1 MRSGRTPNFACTPAG
16 SRRSFDMV
24 LTRVTRSETSC
35 ARSLSPVEITQRR
48 PCLSASRA
56 SVPMTSSASTPSICS
71 KGQPEA
77 RMASSSGPPC
87 IARTSR
93 RGKSCLAHRRR
104 RQDSPPCSRRGA
116 DAACSA
122 RRRSRRWAR
131 PPRCAGRATH
141 GRRGTGTTT
150 RQPAAAFFPRELMSD
165 KIPKSFDT
173 ASREANAAGEAWRL
187 FRIMSEFVEA
197 TERMDDIRPAVSVFG
212 SARVPAGHPYYA
224 LAEKTSRLLS
234 DAGFSVVSGGGPGIM
249 EASNRGAHFGRSPA
263 VGLNIELPREQF
275 GNTYQDIS
283 LLFRHFFARKAM
295 FVRCASAYVFL
306 PGGFGT
312 LDEF

>member
-1 MRSGRTPNFACTPAG
+1 
-16 SRRSFDMV
+16 
-24 LTRVTRSETSC
+24 
-35 ARSLSPVEITQRR
+35 
-48 PCLSASRA
+48 
-56 SVPMTSSASTPSICS
+56 
-71 KGQPEA
+71 
-77 RMASSSGPPC
+77 
-87 IARTSR
+87 
-93 RGKSCLAHRRR
+93 
-104 RQDSPPCSRRGA
+104 
-116 DAACSA
+116 
-122 RRRSRRWAR
+122 
-131 PPRCAGRATH
+131 
-141 GRRGTGTTT
+141 
-150 RQPAAAFFPRELMSD
+150 MSD
-165 KIPKSFDT
+165 KIPKSFDS

-197 TERMDDIRPAVSVFG
+197 TERMDEIRPAVSVFG

-312 LDEF
+312 FDEFSEVLVLMQTGKSARVPCILMHAPFWRGLLQWMRERLVGEKIINPRDMELVQVIDEPAGVVEAIFKHYEHRSFQPRAAEREILLNL

>member
-1 MRSGRTPNFACTPAG
+1 
-16 SRRSFDMV
+16 
-24 LTRVTRSETSC
+24 
-35 ARSLSPVEITQRR
+35 
-48 PCLSASRA
+48 
-56 SVPMTSSASTPSICS
+56 
-71 KGQPEA
+71 
-77 RMASSSGPPC
+77 
-87 IARTSR
+87 
-93 RGKSCLAHRRR
+93 
-104 RQDSPPCSRRGA
+104 
-116 DAACSA
+116 
-122 RRRSRRWAR
+122 
-131 PPRCAGRATH
+131 
-141 GRRGTGTTT
+141 
-150 RQPAAAFFPRELMSD
+150 MSD

-173 ASREANAAGEAWRL
+173 ASREASAAGEAWRL

-212 SARVPAGHPYYA
+212 SARVPVGHPYYA

-234 DAGFSVVSGGGPGIM
+234 DAGFSVVSGGGSGIM

-275 GNTYQDIS
+275 ANTYQDIS

-312 LDEF
+312 FDELLEVLTLMQTRKSARVPCILMHEPFWRGLLQWIRERLVGEKMINPEDMDLIQVIDEPEGVVDVIFKHYEHRSFQPRADEREILLNL

>member
-1 MRSGRTPNFACTPAG
+1 
-16 SRRSFDMV
+16 
-24 LTRVTRSETSC
+24 
-35 ARSLSPVEITQRR
+35 
-48 PCLSASRA
+48 
-56 SVPMTSSASTPSICS
+56 
-71 KGQPEA
+71 
-77 RMASSSGPPC
+77 
-87 IARTSR
+87 
-93 RGKSCLAHRRR
+93 
-104 RQDSPPCSRRGA
+104 
-116 DAACSA
+116 
-122 RRRSRRWAR
+122 
-131 PPRCAGRATH
+131 
-141 GRRGTGTTT
+141 
-150 RQPAAAFFPRELMSD
+150 MSD
-165 KIPKSFDT
+165 KIPKSFDS

-197 TERMDDIRPAVSVFG
+197 TERMDEIRPAVSVFG

-234 DAGFSVVSGGGPGIM
+234 DAGFSVVSGGGPGTM

-263 VGLNIELPREQF
+263 VGLNIELPREQL

-312 LDEF
+312 FDEFSEVLVLMQTGKSARVPCILMHAPFWRGLLQWMRERLVGEKMINPQDMELVQVIDEPEGVVEAIFKHYEHRSFQPRAAEREILLNL

>member
-1 MRSGRTPNFACTPAG
+1 
-16 SRRSFDMV
+16 
-24 LTRVTRSETSC
+24 
-35 ARSLSPVEITQRR
+35 
-48 PCLSASRA
+48 
-56 SVPMTSSASTPSICS
+56 
-71 KGQPEA
+71 
-77 RMASSSGPPC
+77 
-87 IARTSR
+87 
-93 RGKSCLAHRRR
+93 
-104 RQDSPPCSRRGA
+104 
-116 DAACSA
+116 
-122 RRRSRRWAR
+122 
-131 PPRCAGRATH
+131 
-141 GRRGTGTTT
+141 
-150 RQPAAAFFPRELMSD
+150 MSD

-173 ASREANAAGEAWRL
+173 PSREANAAGEAWRL

-312 LDEF
+312 LDEFSEVLVLMQTGKSARVPCILMHEPFWRGLLHWMRERLVGEKMINREDMELVQVIEEPEGVVEAIFKHYEHRSFQPRAAEREILLNL

>member
-1 MRSGRTPNFACTPAG
+1 
-16 SRRSFDMV
+16 
-24 LTRVTRSETSC
+24 
-35 ARSLSPVEITQRR
+35 
-48 PCLSASRA
+48 
-56 SVPMTSSASTPSICS
+56 
-71 KGQPEA
+71 
-77 RMASSSGPPC
+77 
-87 IARTSR
+87 
-93 RGKSCLAHRRR
+93 
-104 RQDSPPCSRRGA
+104 
-116 DAACSA
+116 
-122 RRRSRRWAR
+122 
-131 PPRCAGRATH
+131 
-141 GRRGTGTTT
+141 
-150 RQPAAAFFPRELMSD
+150 MSD

-187 FRIMSEFVEA
+187 FRIISEFVEA
-197 TERMDDIRPAVSVFG
+197 TERMDEIRPAVSVFG

-312 LDEF
+312 FDEFSEVLVLMQTGKSARVPCILMHAPFWRGLLQWMRERLVGEKMINPQDMELVQVIDEPEGVVEAIFKHYEHRSFQPRAAEREILLNL

>member
-1 MRSGRTPNFACTPAG
+1 
-16 SRRSFDMV
+16 
-24 LTRVTRSETSC
+24 
-35 ARSLSPVEITQRR
+35 
-48 PCLSASRA
+48 
-56 SVPMTSSASTPSICS
+56 
-71 KGQPEA
+71 
-77 RMASSSGPPC
+77 
-87 IARTSR
+87 
-93 RGKSCLAHRRR
+93 
-104 RQDSPPCSRRGA
+104 
-116 DAACSA
+116 
-122 RRRSRRWAR
+122 
-131 PPRCAGRATH
+131 
-141 GRRGTGTTT
+141 
-150 RQPAAAFFPRELMSD
+150 MSD
-165 KIPKSFDT
+165 KIPKSFNT

-197 TERMDDIRPAVSVFG
+197 TERMDEVRPAVSVFG

-306 PGGFGT
+306 PGGLGT
-312 LDEF
+312 LDEFSEVLVLMQTGKSARVPCILMHAPFWRGLLHWMRERLVGENMINPQDMELVQVIDQPEGVVEAIFKHYEHRSFQPRAAEREILLNL

>member
-1 MRSGRTPNFACTPAG
+1 
-16 SRRSFDMV
+16 
-24 LTRVTRSETSC
+24 
-35 ARSLSPVEITQRR
+35 
-48 PCLSASRA
+48 
-56 SVPMTSSASTPSICS
+56 
-71 KGQPEA
+71 
-77 RMASSSGPPC
+77 
-87 IARTSR
+87 
-93 RGKSCLAHRRR
+93 
-104 RQDSPPCSRRGA
+104 
-116 DAACSA
+116 
-122 RRRSRRWAR
+122 
-131 PPRCAGRATH
+131 
-141 GRRGTGTTT
+141 
-150 RQPAAAFFPRELMSD
+150 MSD
-165 KIPKSFDT
+165 KIPKSFDS

-197 TERMDDIRPAVSVFG
+197 TERMDEIRPAVSVFG

-234 DAGFSVVSGGGPGIM
+234 DAGFSVVSGGGPGTM

-312 LDEF
+312 LDEFSEVLVLMQTGKSARVPCILMHAPFWRGLLQWMRERLVGEKMIDPQDMELVQVIDEPEGVVEAIFKHYEHRSFQPRAAEREILLNL

>member
-1 MRSGRTPNFACTPAG
+1 
-16 SRRSFDMV
+16 
-24 LTRVTRSETSC
+24 
-35 ARSLSPVEITQRR
+35 
-48 PCLSASRA
+48 
-56 SVPMTSSASTPSICS
+56 
-71 KGQPEA
+71 
-77 RMASSSGPPC
+77 
-87 IARTSR
+87 
-93 RGKSCLAHRRR
+93 
-104 RQDSPPCSRRGA
+104 
-116 DAACSA
+116 
-122 RRRSRRWAR
+122 
-131 PPRCAGRATH
+131 
-141 GRRGTGTTT
+141 
-150 RQPAAAFFPRELMSD
+150 MSD
-165 KIPKSFDT
+165 KIPKSFDS

-197 TERMDDIRPAVSVFG
+197 TERMDEIRPAVSVFG

-312 LDEF
+312 LDEFSEVLVLMQTGKSARVPCILMHAPFWRGLLHWMRERLVGENMINPQDMELVQVIDQPEGVVEAIFKHYEHRSFQPRAAEREILLNL

>member
-1 MRSGRTPNFACTPAG
+1 
-16 SRRSFDMV
+16 
-24 LTRVTRSETSC
+24 
-35 ARSLSPVEITQRR
+35 
-48 PCLSASRA
+48 
-56 SVPMTSSASTPSICS
+56 
-71 KGQPEA
+71 
-77 RMASSSGPPC
+77 
-87 IARTSR
+87 
-93 RGKSCLAHRRR
+93 
-104 RQDSPPCSRRGA
+104 
-116 DAACSA
+116 
-122 RRRSRRWAR
+122 
-131 PPRCAGRATH
+131 
-141 GRRGTGTTT
+141 
-150 RQPAAAFFPRELMSD
+150 MSD

-197 TERMDDIRPAVSVFG
+197 TERMDEIRPAVSVFG

-224 LAEKTSRLLS
+224 LAENTSRLLS

-312 LDEF
+312 LDEFSEVLVLMQTGKSARVPCILMHAPFWRGLLQWMRERLVGEKMINPQDMELVQVIDEPEGVVEAIFKHYEHRSFQPRAAEREILLNL

>member
-1 MRSGRTPNFACTPAG
+1 
-16 SRRSFDMV
+16 
-24 LTRVTRSETSC
+24 
-35 ARSLSPVEITQRR
+35 
-48 PCLSASRA
+48 
-56 SVPMTSSASTPSICS
+56 
-71 KGQPEA
+71 
-77 RMASSSGPPC
+77 
-87 IARTSR
+87 
-93 RGKSCLAHRRR
+93 
-104 RQDSPPCSRRGA
+104 
-116 DAACSA
+116 
-122 RRRSRRWAR
+122 
-131 PPRCAGRATH
+131 
-141 GRRGTGTTT
+141 
-150 RQPAAAFFPRELMSD
+150 MSD
-165 KIPKSFDT
+165 KIPKSFDS

-197 TERMDDIRPAVSVFG
+197 TERMDEIRPAVSVFG

-312 LDEF
+312 LDEFSEVLVLMQTGKSARVPCILMHAPFWRGLLQWMRERLVGERMIDPQDVELVQVIDEPEGVVEAIFKHYEHRSFQPRAAEREIQLNL

>member
-1 MRSGRTPNFACTPAG
+1 
-16 SRRSFDMV
+16 
-24 LTRVTRSETSC
+24 
-35 ARSLSPVEITQRR
+35 
-48 PCLSASRA
+48 
-56 SVPMTSSASTPSICS
+56 
-71 KGQPEA
+71 
-77 RMASSSGPPC
+77 
-87 IARTSR
+87 
-93 RGKSCLAHRRR
+93 
-104 RQDSPPCSRRGA
+104 
-116 DAACSA
+116 
-122 RRRSRRWAR
+122 
-131 PPRCAGRATH
+131 
-141 GRRGTGTTT
+141 
-150 RQPAAAFFPRELMSD
+150 MSD

-197 TERMDDIRPAVSVFG
+197 TERMDEIRPAVSVFG
-212 SARVPAGHPYYA
+212 SARVPPGHPYYA

-312 LDEF
+312 LDEFSEVLVLMQTGKSARVPCILMHAPFWRGLLQWMRERLVGERMIDPQDVELVQVIDEPEGVVEAIFKHYEHRSFQPRAAEREILLNL

>member
-1 MRSGRTPNFACTPAG
+1 
-16 SRRSFDMV
+16 
-24 LTRVTRSETSC
+24 
-35 ARSLSPVEITQRR
+35 
-48 PCLSASRA
+48 
-56 SVPMTSSASTPSICS
+56 
-71 KGQPEA
+71 
-77 RMASSSGPPC
+77 
-87 IARTSR
+87 
-93 RGKSCLAHRRR
+93 
-104 RQDSPPCSRRGA
+104 
-116 DAACSA
+116 
-122 RRRSRRWAR
+122 
-131 PPRCAGRATH
+131 
-141 GRRGTGTTT
+141 
-150 RQPAAAFFPRELMSD
+150 MSD
-165 KIPKSFDT
+165 KIPKSVDS

-197 TERMDDIRPAVSVFG
+197 TERMDEIRPAVSVFG

-312 LDEF
+312 FDEFSEVLVLMQTGKSARVPCILMHAPFWRGLLQWMRERLVGEKMINPQDMELVQVIDEPEGVVEAIFKHYEHRSFQPRAAEREILLNL

>member
-1 MRSGRTPNFACTPAG
+1 
-16 SRRSFDMV
+16 
-24 LTRVTRSETSC
+24 
-35 ARSLSPVEITQRR
+35 
-48 PCLSASRA
+48 
-56 SVPMTSSASTPSICS
+56 
-71 KGQPEA
+71 
-77 RMASSSGPPC
+77 
-87 IARTSR
+87 
-93 RGKSCLAHRRR
+93 
-104 RQDSPPCSRRGA
+104 
-116 DAACSA
+116 
-122 RRRSRRWAR
+122 
-131 PPRCAGRATH
+131 
-141 GRRGTGTTT
+141 
-150 RQPAAAFFPRELMSD
+150 
-165 KIPKSFDT
+165 
-173 ASREANAAGEAWRL
+173 
-187 FRIMSEFVEA
+187 MSEFVEA
-197 TERMDDIRPAVSVFG
+197 TERMDEIRPAVSVFG

-312 LDEF
+312 LDEFSEVLVLMQTGKSARVPCILMHAPFWRGLLQWMRERLVGEKMINPQDMEMVQVIDEPEGVVEAIFKHYEHRSFQPRAAEREILLNL

>member
-1 MRSGRTPNFACTPAG
+1 
-16 SRRSFDMV
+16 
-24 LTRVTRSETSC
+24 
-35 ARSLSPVEITQRR
+35 
-48 PCLSASRA
+48 
-56 SVPMTSSASTPSICS
+56 
-71 KGQPEA
+71 
-77 RMASSSGPPC
+77 
-87 IARTSR
+87 
-93 RGKSCLAHRRR
+93 
-104 RQDSPPCSRRGA
+104 
-116 DAACSA
+116 
-122 RRRSRRWAR
+122 
-131 PPRCAGRATH
+131 
-141 GRRGTGTTT
+141 
-150 RQPAAAFFPRELMSD
+150 MSD

-173 ASREANAAGEAWRL
+173 ASREATAAGEAWRL

-197 TERMDDIRPAVSVFG
+197 TERMDEVRPAVSVFG
-212 SARVPAGHPYYA
+212 SARVPPGHPYYA

-312 LDEF
+312 LDEFSEVLVLMQTGKSARVPCILMHEPFWSGLIQWMRERLVGEKMINREDMELVQVIDQPEGIVEAIFKHYEHRSFQPRAAEREILLNL

>member
-1 MRSGRTPNFACTPAG
+1 
-16 SRRSFDMV
+16 
-24 LTRVTRSETSC
+24 
-35 ARSLSPVEITQRR
+35 
-48 PCLSASRA
+48 
-56 SVPMTSSASTPSICS
+56 
-71 KGQPEA
+71 
-77 RMASSSGPPC
+77 
-87 IARTSR
+87 
-93 RGKSCLAHRRR
+93 
-104 RQDSPPCSRRGA
+104 
-116 DAACSA
+116 
-122 RRRSRRWAR
+122 
-131 PPRCAGRATH
+131 
-141 GRRGTGTTT
+141 
-150 RQPAAAFFPRELMSD
+150 MSD

-197 TERMDDIRPAVSVFG
+197 TERMDEIRPAVSVFG

-312 LDEF
+312 FDEFSEVLVLMQTGKSARVPCILMHAPFWRGLLQWMRERLVGEKMINPQDMELVQVIDEPEGVVEAIFKHYEHRSFQPRAAEREILLNL

>member
-1 MRSGRTPNFACTPAG
+1 
-16 SRRSFDMV
+16 
-24 LTRVTRSETSC
+24 
-35 ARSLSPVEITQRR
+35 
-48 PCLSASRA
+48 
-56 SVPMTSSASTPSICS
+56 
-71 KGQPEA
+71 
-77 RMASSSGPPC
+77 
-87 IARTSR
+87 
-93 RGKSCLAHRRR
+93 
-104 RQDSPPCSRRGA
+104 
-116 DAACSA
+116 
-122 RRRSRRWAR
+122 
-131 PPRCAGRATH
+131 
-141 GRRGTGTTT
+141 
-150 RQPAAAFFPRELMSD
+150 MSD

-197 TERMDDIRPAVSVFG
+197 TERMDEVRPAVSVFG
-212 SARVPAGHPYYA
+212 SARVPAGHPYFA

-312 LDEF
+312 FDEFSEVLVLMQTGKSARVPCILMHAPFWRGLLQWMRERLVGEKMRSEEHTSELQSRPHLVCRLLLEKKKAHL

>member
-1 MRSGRTPNFACTPAG
+1 
-16 SRRSFDMV
+16 
-24 LTRVTRSETSC
+24 
-35 ARSLSPVEITQRR
+35 
-48 PCLSASRA
+48 
-56 SVPMTSSASTPSICS
+56 
-71 KGQPEA
+71 
-77 RMASSSGPPC
+77 
-87 IARTSR
+87 
-93 RGKSCLAHRRR
+93 
-104 RQDSPPCSRRGA
+104 
-116 DAACSA
+116 
-122 RRRSRRWAR
+122 
-131 PPRCAGRATH
+131 
-141 GRRGTGTTT
+141 
-150 RQPAAAFFPRELMSD
+150 MSD
-165 KIPKSFDT
+165 KIPKSFDS

-197 TERMDDIRPAVSVFG
+197 TERMDEIRPAVSVFG

-312 LDEF
+312 LDEFSEVLVLMQTGKSARVPCILMHAPFWRGLLQWMRERLVGEKMINPQDMEMVQVIDEPERVVEAIFKHYEHRSFQPRAAEREILLNL

>member
-1 MRSGRTPNFACTPAG
+1 
-16 SRRSFDMV
+16 
-24 LTRVTRSETSC
+24 
-35 ARSLSPVEITQRR
+35 
-48 PCLSASRA
+48 
-56 SVPMTSSASTPSICS
+56 
-71 KGQPEA
+71 
-77 RMASSSGPPC
+77 
-87 IARTSR
+87 
-93 RGKSCLAHRRR
+93 
-104 RQDSPPCSRRGA
+104 
-116 DAACSA
+116 
-122 RRRSRRWAR
+122 
-131 PPRCAGRATH
+131 
-141 GRRGTGTTT
+141 
-150 RQPAAAFFPRELMSD
+150 MSD
-165 KIPKSFDT
+165 KIPRSFDS

-197 TERMDDIRPAVSVFG
+197 TERMDEIRPAVSVFG

-234 DAGFSVVSGGGPGIM
+234 DGGPGIM

-306 PGGFGT
+306 PGGLGT
-312 LDEF
+312 LDEISEVLVLMQTGKSARVPCILMHGPFWGGLLKWMRERLVVEKMINPEDMELVQVIDEPEGVVEAIFKHYEHRSFQPRAAEREILLNL

>member
-1 MRSGRTPNFACTPAG
+1 
-16 SRRSFDMV
+16 
-24 LTRVTRSETSC
+24 
-35 ARSLSPVEITQRR
+35 
-48 PCLSASRA
+48 
-56 SVPMTSSASTPSICS
+56 
-71 KGQPEA
+71 
-77 RMASSSGPPC
+77 
-87 IARTSR
+87 
-93 RGKSCLAHRRR
+93 
-104 RQDSPPCSRRGA
+104 
-116 DAACSA
+116 
-122 RRRSRRWAR
+122 
-131 PPRCAGRATH
+131 
-141 GRRGTGTTT
+141 
-150 RQPAAAFFPRELMSD
+150 MSD
-165 KIPKSFDT
+165 KIPKSFDS

-197 TERMDDIRPAVSVFG
+197 TERMDEIRPAVSVFG

-312 LDEF
+312 LDEFSEVLVLMQTGKSARVPCILMHAPFWRGLLQWMHERLVGEKMINPQDMELVQVIDEPEGVVEAIFKHYEHRSFQPRAAEREILLNL